1 MRNLTKEI
9 DAVDYLYSDKIKAN
23 TQIIKNQ
30 MKLIDE
36 ISFLNKRI
44 FILKDTIEAYKRID
58 IQHNELIKAIKKNHA
73 FEIEQLNLKLKSK

>member
-1 MRNLTKEI
+1 MRNLTEEI

-44 FILKDTIEAYKRID
+44 YILKDTIEAYKRID

-73 FEIEQLNLKLKSK
+73 FEILSPIREVR

>member
-1 MRNLTKEI
+1 MRNLTEEI

>member
-1 MRNLTKEI
+1 MRNLTEEI

-58 IQHNELIKAIKKNHA
+58 IQNNKLIKAIEKNHA
-73 FEIEQLNLKLKSK
+73 FEIEQLKLKLKSK